1 MTETLASWHGVTRR
15 YGDVLA
21 LDDISLD
28 VPPGQLLGLLG
39 PNGAGKSTMI
49 NLLLG
54 LRRPDS
60 GTVTL
65 FGGDPRDPASRAG
78 LGCTPQETA
87 LPPTLKVREV
97 VDFVGRHF
105 ADPVPTAQLL
115 DELGLTEAARRQTG
129 GLSGG
134 QRRRLSVALALVGRP
149 RLLVLDEPTTGLD
162 VDARHLLWQKVRD
175 FHAAGGTVV
184 VTSHYLEEVEALAE
198 RVVVVASG
206 RVLVDDTLTAVRD
219 RVQQRRVR
227 LRATALPPLT
237 GVTRLEHDDDDR
249 WSLWTPDSDALV
261 RQLVG
266 GDADFRDLEVAPV
279 SLEEAFLALTAED
292 RSAPDPPPTDR
303 TGTGRSTTDRIGADA

>member
-1 MTETLASWHGVTRR
+1 MTETLARWRGVTRR

-21 LDDISLD
+21 LDDVSLD
-28 VPPGQLLGLLG
+28 VPAGQLVGLLG
-39 PNGAGKSTMI
+39 PNGAGKSTLI

-54 LRRPDS
+54 LRRPDA
-60 GTVTL
+60 GTVEL
-65 FGGDPRDPASRAG
+65 FGGDPRVPTNRAL

-97 VDFVGRHF
+97 LDFVARHHP
-105 ADPVPTAQLL
+105 DPVPPAQLL
-115 DELGLTEAARRQTG
+115 DELGLAEQSGRQTG

-184 VTSHYLEEVEALAE
+184 VTSHYLEEIEALAE

-206 RVLVDDTLTAVRD
+206 RVLVDDALDAVRG
-219 RVQQRRVR
+219 RVQQRRVS
-227 LRATALPPLT
+227 LRAADLPPVS
-237 GVTRLEHDDDDR
+237 GVARVQSHGQDR
-249 WSLWTPDSDALV
+249 WTLFTTDSDALV
-261 RQLVG
+261 RELVRLEVG
-266 GDADFRDLEVAPV
+266 FLDLEVAPA
-279 SLEEAFLALTAED
+279 SLEEAFLALTAD
-292 RSAPDPPPTDR
+292 
-303 TGTGRSTTDRIGADA
+303 GRPGAARAGVTA